1 MTEKPQFPAT
11 YEGARRLVHRLR
23 DPGGCP
29 WDGEQTADSLK
40 RFFLEECYELVEAIE
55 QRDPR
60 KTAEELGDVLFNL
73 LFQIKIGVE
82 DGTFDEAEVFGTVIE
97 KLVRRHPHVFGDVDV
112 ADSTEVK
119 TNWDQIKR
127 GERSGDDASI
137 LDGVPRTMPA
147 LAYARSVQERAA
159 RTGFDWED
167 ADGVI
172 EKLAEEVTELRKAP
186 SQAEI
191 ERELGDVLF
200 SLVNAARWMGVEPE
214 EALRHANARFFQR
227 FSAMER
233 TCRRDGVSLPDLS
246 LDRKN
251 ELWERAKRAV
261 G

>member
-119 TNWDQIKR
+119 ANWDQIKR
-127 GERSGDDASI
+127 RERPDDASI

-172 EKLAEEVTELRKAP
+172 EKLAEEVTELREAP
-186 SQAEI
+186 SQAEV